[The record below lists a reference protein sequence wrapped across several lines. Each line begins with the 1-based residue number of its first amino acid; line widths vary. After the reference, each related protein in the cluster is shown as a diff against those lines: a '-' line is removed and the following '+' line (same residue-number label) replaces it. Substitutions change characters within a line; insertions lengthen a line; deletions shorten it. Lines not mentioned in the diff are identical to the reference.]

1 MNIELMFS
9 TSELEKIKILAE
21 LNDLDIEEYI
31 KSLIIKDLEEEKWNL
46 NKL

>member
-31 KSLIIKDLEEEKWNL
+31 KSLIMKDLEEEK
-46 NKL
+46 

>member
-31 KSLIIKDLEEEKWNL
+31 KSLIIKDLEEEK
-46 NKL
+46 

>member
-9 TSELEKIKILAE
+9 TSELEKIKILAD

-31 KSLIIKDLEEEKWNL
+31 KSLIIKDLEEEK
-46 NKL
+46 